1 MPVVTTHYR
10 VLVTAGR
17 HRQPRNANSWSEPNS
32 AEVGTHVANT
42 PITPTP
48 LGLLPYVENG
58 ENKLATFLFWSMTD
72 HATVGETNA
81 NLHYTTTVGT
91 NDTEIT
97 AWFLPPGGIGNGGP
111 GYLVDTFS
119 VMTGDFVSDTV
130 FTVFD
135 ASNAE
140 NAALTTEAN
149 VVGIVDTPNQ
159 ERLETLN
166 ILASTSEAFEHW
178 ITNAES
184 GQAQPVVAGL
194 DDTLAGA
201 TSGVAIATF
210 RPTTFTVPKPSTP
223 QSGWTI
229 LGGIAVDGGGIEW
242 VIGHPGTGGPVGPWG
257 PFAQRVVR
265 AATVASQGQRFAAAG
280 DLTKL
285 ALGEVLDATKQL
297 QAQIER
303 GSKL

>member
-10 VLVTAGR
+10 VIVATGR
-17 HRQPRNANSWSEPNS
+17 HRQPRNANYWIEPNS

-42 PITPTP
+42 LDTPTP
-48 LGLLPYVENG
+48 LALLPYVENG

-72 HATVGETNA
+72 HATVGETTTT
-81 NLHYTTTVGT
+81 LHYTPTIGT

-97 AWFLPPGGIGNGGP
+97 AWYLPQGGIGTNGP

-119 VMTGDFVSDTV
+119 VQTGDFTSDTV

-140 NAALTTEAN
+140 NASLTTEAN
-149 VVGIVDTPNQ
+149 VVGIVDTPSQ
-159 ERLETLN
+159 ERLETLGV
-166 ILASTSEAFEHW
+166 LPSTSEAFEHW
-178 ITNAES
+178 ITNAE
-184 GQAQPVVAGL
+184 GGTQPVIAGL
-194 DDTLAGA
+194 DDTLAGT

-223 QSGWTI
+223 LSGWML
-229 LGGIAVDGGGIEW
+229 LGGIAVDGSGIEW
-242 VIGHPGTGGPVGPWG
+242 VLGHPGTGGPVGPWG
-257 PFAQRVVR
+257 PFTERIVR
-265 AATVASQGQRFAAAG
+265 AATVASQGQQFAAAG

-297 QAQIER
+297 QAQVER
-303 GSKL
+303 GLGG